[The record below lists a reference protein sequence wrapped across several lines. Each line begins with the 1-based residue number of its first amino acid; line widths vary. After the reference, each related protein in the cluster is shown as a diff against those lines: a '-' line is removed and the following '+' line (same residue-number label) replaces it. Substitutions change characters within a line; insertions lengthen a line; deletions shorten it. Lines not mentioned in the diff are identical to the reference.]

1 MKDID
6 LSYSDFKS
14 RLTSK
19 ALQVQY
25 VQTGASYFLFAIEA
39 GVISWQTNLVIGSAD
54 ANDFETNLKA
64 TANAPLEIKAGA
76 GRPTRVSASPQPI
89 NTIQHF
95 KGYQLA
101 LQATQTTAYIDI
113 SFDTQVYVKGGY
125 FYCSSILTGDNVT
138 VDLLYGA
145 NDMVVVPGIVDTCYL
160 VPNQQIPFISAESMA
175 LAPQLKLRI
184 TLKGTTSLTPRT
196 VYIIAEY
203 FV

>member
-1 MKDID
+1 VKEID

-25 VQTGASYFLFAIEA
+25 VQTPGSYFLFAIEA
-39 GVISWQTNLVIGSAD
+39 GVISWQTNLIIGSSD
-54 ANDFETNLKA
+54 ANDFETNLKP
-64 TANAPLEIKAGA
+64 TANAPMEIKAGA
-76 GRPTRVSASPQPI
+76 GRPMRVSSSPQPI
-89 NTIQHF
+89 NTVQHF

-101 LQATQTTAYIDI
+101 LQATQTTAYIDV
-113 SFDTQVYVKGGY
+113 SFDSLVYIKGGH
-125 FYCSSILTGDNVT
+125 FYCSSILTGDNVS

-145 NDMVVVPGIVDTCYL
+145 NDMVILPGIVDTCYL
-160 VPNQQIPFISAESMA
+160 VPNTPIPFESAESMA

-184 TLKGTTSLTPRT
+184 TLKGSTSLTART